1 MNMLEK
7 AIVSVRGTDIEP
19 VLRCE
24 VNMGFG
30 AELQGSVPADY
41 MTCDEEE
48 VRGGAPLGNRFV
60 LLLVVCL
67 GVCVCFSVLLCFV
80 SPHHDA
86 RISLFLSNCLCR
98 RGEHAATRVEYDAK
112 KYVP

>member
-24 VNMGFG
+24 VDMGFG
-30 AELQGSVPADY
+30 EELKGSVPADY

-48 VRGGAPLGNRFV
+48 VREGASFGTTFPVPGV
-60 LLLVVCL
+60 LCVGARVVCGCLL
-67 GVCVCFSVLLCFV
+67 GRQVVLCVCFYPTPSFVFITPCFD
-80 SPHHDA
+80 HM
-86 RISLFLSNCLCR
+86 
-98 RGEHAATRVEYDAK
+98 
-112 KYVP
+112 

>member
-24 VNMGFG
+24 VDMGFG
-30 AELQGSVPADY
+30 ADLRGSVPADY

-48 VRGGAPLGNRFV
+48 VRGVPDARQFPIFFV
-60 LLLVVCL
+60 FSLLTIFCSDFVVLCMR
-67 GVCVCFSVLLCFV
+67 VCVCACACF
-80 SPHHDA
+80 
-86 RISLFLSNCLCR
+86 C
-98 RGEHAATRVEYDAK
+98 
-112 KYVP
+112 

>member
-24 VNMGFG
+24 VDMGFG
-30 AELQGSVPADY
+30 AELEGSVPADY

-48 VRGGAPLGNRFV
+48 VRGRERERKRKV
-60 LLLVVCL
+60 
-67 GVCVCFSVLLCFV
+67 
-80 SPHHDA
+80 
-86 RISLFLSNCLCR
+86 R
-98 RGEHAATRVEYDAK
+98 REPCPFPSAVGL
-112 KYVP
+112 

>member
-30 AELQGSVPADY
+30 SELQGSVPADY
-41 MTCDEEE
+41 MVCDEEE
-48 VRGGAPLGNRFV
+48 VRNR
-60 LLLVVCL
+60 
-67 GVCVCFSVLLCFV
+67 G
-80 SPHHDA
+80 
-86 RISLFLSNCLCR
+86 R
-98 RGEHAATRVEYDAK
+98 
-112 KYVP
+112 